1 MVSMVVKIRK
11 RVKHIM
17 QPAQETFASE
27 ILSMIPE
34 RMSLELKPLTSDDGD
49 SVRIYRITEDAC
61 GKLNNYLLDFY
72 GSISILR
79 ENLERFS
86 NTGNREKALE
96 TLESIRSVI
105 DRIRE
110 VTDSMEKI
118 NQDMPFLV
126 EIRRYDE

>member
-17 QPAQETFASE
+17 QPAQETSASE

-86 NTGNREKALE
+86 TTGNREKALE